1 MRKKKAVLYF
11 AAAAAAVS
19 IGLVA
24 CSPGTGA
31 GKETVISVPTGQGTA
46 VSEAQ
51 ELETPGLGASG
62 QESSEQT
69 DGADQSKV
77 NFSGQS
83 EWAENEIKTSTEKE
97 TGKVMKQ
104 ESAKAPVLRLKLPE
118 DETICSSPAVIQ
130 EDGTAIQIQFHD
142 ETTQSDAMAWA
153 SLEAGGG
160 PSEYYVLD
168 EEGTERQEILAG
180 EKIRVEMTIRKTVE
194 NSDIHGILVSWKY
207 EGVFYELWE
216 DDARESA
223 DAVVDMVAAI
233 AARSAED

>member
-31 GKETVISVPTGQGTA
+31 GKETVISAPAGQDTA
-46 VSEAQ
+46 VN
-51 ELETPGLGASG
+51 ETQGLGLPG

-69 DGADQSKV
+69 EGGDQSKEKV
-77 NFSGQS
+77 SGRS
-83 EWAENEIKTSTEKE
+83 EQAESDIKAGTE
-97 TGKVMKQ
+97 
-104 ESAKAPVLRLKLPE
+104 KAPVLRLKLPE
-118 DETICSSPAVIQ
+118 DETICSSPAVIR

-168 EEGTERQEILAG
+168 EEGTECQEILAG

-223 DAVVDMVAAI
+223 DAVVDMAAAI

>member
-11 AAAAAAVS
+11 SAAVAAVS

-31 GKETVISVPTGQGTA
+31 GKETVISAPAGQDTA
-46 VSEAQ
+46 VNETQ
-51 ELETPGLGASG
+51 EIGLPG
-62 QESSEQT
+62 QESSEET
-69 DGADQSKV
+69 EGGDQSKEKV
-77 NFSGQS
+77 SGRS
-83 EWAENEIKTSTEKE
+83 EQAESDIKTGTE
-97 TGKVMKQ
+97 
-104 ESAKAPVLRLKLPE
+104 KAPVLRLKLPE
-118 DETICSSPAVIQ
+118 DETICSSPAVIR

-168 EEGTERQEILAG
+168 EEGTERQEVLAG

-194 NSDIHGILVSWKY
+194 NSDIHGILVSWNY

-223 DAVVDMVAAI
+223 DAVVDMAAAI

>member
-31 GKETVISVPTGQGTA
+31 GKETVISAPAGQDTA
-46 VSEAQ
+46 VN
-51 ELETPGLGASG
+51 ETQGIGLPG

-69 DGADQSKV
+69 EGGDQSKEKD
-77 NFSGQS
+77 SGRS
-83 EWAENEIKTSTEKE
+83 EQAESDINTGTE
-97 TGKVMKQ
+97 
-104 ESAKAPVLRLKLPE
+104 KAPVLRLKLPE
-118 DETICSSPAVIQ
+118 DETLCSSPAVIQ

-168 EEGTERQEILAG
+168 EDGTERQEVLAG

-194 NSDIHGILVSWKY
+194 NSDIHGILVSWNY

-223 DAVVDMVAAI
+223 DAVVDMAAAI